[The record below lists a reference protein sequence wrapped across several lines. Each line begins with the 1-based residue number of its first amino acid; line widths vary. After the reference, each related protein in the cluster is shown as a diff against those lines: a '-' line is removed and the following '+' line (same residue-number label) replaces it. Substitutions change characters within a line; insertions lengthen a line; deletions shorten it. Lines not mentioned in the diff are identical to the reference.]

1 VELEPRT
8 AAPAHATGA
17 VAFVPLAAVGDDAT
31 FRLRAEGDVGDLAAS
46 IGRLGQLAPVEL
58 RPLPGVGDGPQR
70 YQIVSGFRRMAALR
84 LLVRDRVLARIH
96 LRLDDDDAWGIA
108 LTQALLTEPLDF
120 DALDALRT
128 RLADARIAPWA
139 ADLVDE
145 ALVRAPIG
153 AELREQFFA
162 FLRGEAPPPGGG
174 RAFGEAPST
183 ADPAALDEPG
193 SPADTPAGDA
203 APVAA
208 ASPQPDA
215 FPDAAAEEVERSSP
229 AAPSAGLAA
238 QGEPLEPG
246 RPDVAE
252 EAGPAEDLE
261 LEVTEVTPEELAE
274 DLARRMWEV
283 NQDLALAAEAWAD
296 LPEEGRRMVLE
307 QARWAAAMLRHL
319 EGGQG

>member
-17 VAFVPLAAVGDDAT
+17 VAFVPLAAVGDDAA

-58 RPLPGVGDGPQR
+58 RPLPGAGDGPQR

-120 DALDALRT
+120 AALDALRT
-128 RLADARIAPWA
+128 RLAGARIAPWA

-174 RAFGEAPST
+174 RAPGEAPST

-193 SPADTPAGDA
+193 SPADTAAGDA
-203 APVAA
+203 SFLAAPAPEPLPEAA
-208 ASPQPDA
+208 AGEAERSASAGAPGGG
-215 FPDAAAEEVERSSP
+215 FAAE
-229 AAPSAGLAA
+229 
-238 QGEPLEPG
+238 GEPLDSGEPA
-246 RPDVAE
+246 VAG

-261 LEVTEVTPEELAE
+261 LEVTEVTPEELAQ
-274 DLARRMWEV
+274 DLAQRMWEV